1 MRFVFNPASLPE
13 TLMMTL
19 KGMVGIFVVIGVI
32 MLAIWVLNK
41 IAKPTDNSSLHRSRN
56 ARCTAWTG
64 SDFCLYRHV
73 HHTDTLFQQG
83 TEPNE

>member
-13 TLMMTL
+13 TLLMTL

-41 IAKPTDNSSLHRSRN
+41 IAKPKDNS
-56 ARCTAWTG
+56 
-64 SDFCLYRHV
+64 
-73 HHTDTLFQQG
+73 
-83 TEPNE
+83 

>member
-1 MRFVFNPASLPE
+1 MNFTFDPASLSE

-41 IAKPTDNSSLHRSRN
+41 AGAKKEQN
-56 ARCTAWTG
+56 
-64 SDFCLYRHV
+64 
-73 HHTDTLFQQG
+73 
-83 TEPNE
+83 